1 VSRGIAEMQT
11 FGVGIIGFG
20 FMGRTHAY
28 GHMNLPLFYDPA
40 PCRTRLVGVATS
52 RRETAE
58 AAEEALG
65 FEFATTDWRALI
77 DRPDIQIIHV
87 CTPNKYHKEQV
98 LAALAGGKHVYCD
111 KPLCLNRQEAQ
122 EIEAALVGARVTHQ
136 MVLHNRFFPATMRAK
151 AMVEAGFLG
160 DVLSLRAAYLH
171 SGSVDPNAP
180 LKWKLDADLAGGGVL
195 LDLGSHVLDL
205 VQHLVGPVS
214 VLDCRTQIAYPER
227 PVLDDPERFVR
238 VTAEDAVFLTVGT
251 TNGALGHIEASK
263 IATGAV
269 DELRFEINGTRG
281 ALRFNLMEPNYLWV
295 YDQTLPAPER
305 GWHALETLQ
314 SYGPPA
320 AFPPPKVPVGWLR
333 GHAACLHSFLS
344 AVARGEPAD
353 PSLQVGVELQYLLA
367 DAYER
372 AGRG

>member
-28 GHMNLPLFYDPA
+28 GHVNLPLFYDPA

-58 AAEEALG
+58 AAKEALG
-65 FEFATTDWRALI
+65 FEVATTDWRALI

-98 LAALAGGKHVYCD
+98 LAALAGGKHVYC
-111 KPLCLNRQEAQ
+111 
-122 EIEAALVGARVTHQ
+122 ARVTHQ

-227 PVLDDPERFVR
+227 PVLDDPTRLAR
-238 VTAEDAVFLTVGT
+238 VTAEDAVCDGRGGRASFRDQRHPRSTAVQPH
-251 TNGALGHIEASK
+251 GAQLPLGLRPDLAGAGARVARAGDAAVIRAARRIPAAEGASRL
-263 IATGAV
+263 AARPRGMPSQLPFSRCA
-269 DELRFEINGTRG
+269 RG
-281 ALRFNLMEPNYLWV
+281 A
-295 YDQTLPAPER
+295 R
-305 GWHALETLQ
+305 GPKLA
-314 SYGPPA
+314 GGRRA
-320 AFPPPKVPVGWLR
+320 AVP
-333 GHAACLHSFLS
+333 LS
-344 AVARGEPAD
+344 
-353 PSLQVGVELQYLLA
+353 
-367 DAYER
+367 
-372 AGRG
+372 GRI